1 MKLSKFDIGAEIISI
16 ITKGMYPD
24 PKDAL
29 REYIQN
35 GVDAHA
41 KKMSVKVRQE
51 SIVIEDDGVGMD
63 FDTLRKAIR
72 IGISDK
78 SPTKNVGFMGIGIY
92 SSFHLCDK
100 LTIFSRGSKDIPN
113 KLEMDFGK
121 MKLILEKQKDKR
133 LKGEIQSEE
142 LIDLQTILEDCISL
156 SNDGELDKTS
166 FPAKGTRVEL
176 SKIEPEFYTALSNF
190 DEVSDYLRNVI
201 PLKFNEK
208 EFKYAKQIENEISRI
223 CSEKKQKF
231 ELVSLTLQVNSKIEE
246 LYRPYRNVD
255 FSKDSIPLDPIFHNI
270 ESDGVFFGVA
280 WGCLNSQRKKL
291 DNKNLRGFILKKQG
305 FSIGNRES
313 LIKFFPRGNTF
324 FDRYSGEVIIVNPK
338 LLPNASRND
347 IEYSPLR
354 SVFYESLTVVADK
367 FDDEGHNY
375 QEISKADED
384 LANLHT
390 NVKEQLGSYNEFEE
404 DTEVLVGRI
413 VILKNIFDRL
423 NNRIQRKGFSELS
436 EIKARELREQ
446 VSQFENTIQQRIKL
460 LTDNKKKKQ
469 EEAFSSKNELA
480 KNVAKIKVD
489 KVISSKN
496 YESLFELL
504 SDLEFKIDEEFKEAI
519 FSIDELFVQRAAKT
533 KAEYYELLNILK
545 ERIQNNG

>member
-41 KKMSVKVRQE
+41 KKMSVKIRQE
-51 SIVIEDDGVGMD
+51 SIVVEDDGIGMD

-121 MKLILEKQKDKR
+121 MKLILDDQKDKR
-133 LKGEIQSEE
+133 LKGEIQSED
-142 LIDLQTILEDCISL
+142 LIDLQSILEDCITL
-156 SNDGELDKTS
+156 TNDGELDSVLYPT
-166 FPAKGTRVEL
+166 KGTRVEL

-208 EFKYAKQIENEISRI
+208 EFIYAKQIEDEITRI
-223 CSEKKQKF
+223 CTEKSQKF
-231 ELVSLTLQVNSKIEE
+231 EIVNLTLQVNSKIEE
-246 LYRPYRNVD
+246 LFRPYRNID
-255 FSKDSIPLDPIFHNI
+255 FSKDSPPLKPIFHNI

-280 WGCLNSQRKKL
+280 WGCLNSLRKKL

-305 FSIGNRES
+305 FSVGNRES

-324 FDRYSGEVIIVNPK
+324 FDRYSGEIIIVNPK

-354 SVFYESLTVVADK
+354 SIFYETLTDVADK
-367 FDDEGHNY
+367 YDDEGHNY

-384 LANLHT
+384 LADLHT
-390 NVKEQLGSYNEFEE
+390 KVKEQLGSYNEFEE
-404 DTEVLVGRI
+404 DTEVLVSRI
-413 VILKNIFDRL
+413 VILKNVYDRL
-423 NNRIQRKGFSELS
+423 NNRILRKGFSEES
-436 EIKARELREQ
+436 EIKAKALLEQ
-446 VSQFENTIQQRIKL
+446 VHQFENTIQQRIKV
-460 LTDNKKKKQ
+460 LTDSKKKKQ
-469 EEAFSSKNELA
+469 EEGFSSKNDLA

-489 KVISSKN
+489 KITAVKN
-496 YESLFELL
+496 YENLYELL
-504 SDLEFKIDEEFKEAI
+504 NDLEFKIDEEFKEAI

-533 KAEYYELLNILK
+533 KAEYYDLLNILK
-545 ERIQNNG
+545 ERIQNNS

>member
-41 KKMSVKVRQE
+41 KKMSVKIRQE
-51 SIVIEDDGVGMD
+51 SIVVEDDGIGMD

-100 LTIFSRGSKDIPN
+100 LTIFSKGSKDIPN

-121 MKLILEKQKDKR
+121 MKLILDDQKDKR
-133 LKGEIQSEE
+133 LKGEIQSED
-142 LIDLQTILEDCISL
+142 LIDLQSILEDCITL
-156 SNDGELDKTS
+156 INDGELDSVLYPT
-166 FPAKGTRVEL
+166 KGTRVEL

-208 EFKYAKQIENEISRI
+208 EFIYAKQIEDEITRI
-223 CSEKKQKF
+223 CTEKSQKF
-231 ELVSLTLQVNSKIEE
+231 EIVNLTLQVNSKIEE
-246 LYRPYRNVD
+246 LFRPYRNID
-255 FSKDSIPLDPIFHNI
+255 FSKDSPPLKPIFHNI

-280 WGCLNSQRKKL
+280 WGCLNSLRKKL

-305 FSIGNRES
+305 FSVGNRES

-324 FDRYSGEVIIVNPK
+324 FDRYSGEIIIVNPK

-354 SVFYESLTVVADK
+354 SIFYETLTDVADK
-367 FDDEGHNY
+367 YDDEGHNY

-384 LANLHT
+384 LADLHT
-390 NVKEQLGSYNEFEE
+390 KVKEQLGSYNEFEE
-404 DTEVLVGRI
+404 DTEVLVSRI
-413 VILKNIFDRL
+413 VILKNVYDRL
-423 NNRIQRKGFSELS
+423 NNRILRKGFSEES
-436 EIKARELREQ
+436 EIKAKALLEQ
-446 VSQFENTIQQRIKL
+446 VHQFENTIQQRIKV
-460 LTDNKKKKQ
+460 LTDSKKKKQ
-469 EEAFSSKNELA
+469 EEGFSSKNDLA

-489 KVISSKN
+489 KITAVKN
-496 YESLFELL
+496 YENLYELL
-504 SDLEFKIDEEFKEAI
+504 NDLEFKIDEEFKEAI

-533 KAEYYELLNILK
+533 KAEYYDLLNILK
-545 ERIQNNG
+545 ERIQNNS

>member
-35 GVDAHA
+35 GVDAYA

-51 SIVIEDDGVGMD
+51 SIVVEDDGVGMD

-142 LIDLQTILEDCISL
+142 LIDLQSILEDCISL
-156 SNDGELDKTS
+156 SNDGELDKDS

-190 DEVSDYLRNVI
+190 NEVSDYLRNVI

-208 EFKYAKQIENEISRI
+208 EFKYAKQIEEEISRI
-223 CSEKKQKF
+223 CSEKNQKF

-255 FSKDSIPLDPIFHNI
+255 FSKDSIPLEPIFQKI
-270 ESDGVFFGVA
+270 ESDDVFFGIA

-354 SVFYESLTVVADK
+354 SVFYESLTIVADK
-367 FDDEGHNY
+367 FDDEGHKY

-404 DTEVLVGRI
+404 DTEVLVDRI

-423 NNRIQRKGFSELS
+423 NNRIQRKGFSEES
-436 EIKARELREQ
+436 EIKARELLEQ

-469 EEAFSSKNELA
+469 EEAISSKNDLA

-489 KVISSKN
+489 KVISSKK

-504 SDLEFKIDEEFKEAI
+504 NDLEFKIDEEFKEAI

-545 ERIQNNG
+545 ERIQNND

>member
-41 KKMSVKVRQE
+41 KKMSVKIRQE
-51 SIVIEDDGVGMD
+51 SIVVEDDGIGMD

-78 SPTKNVGFMGIGIY
+78 SPSKNVGFMGIGIY

-121 MKLILEKQKDKR
+121 MKLILDDQKDKR
-133 LKGEIQSEE
+133 LKGEIQSED
-142 LIDLQTILEDCISL
+142 LIDLQSILEDCITL
-156 SNDGELDKTS
+156 TNDGELDSILYPT
-166 FPAKGTRVEL
+166 KGTRVEL

-208 EFKYAKQIENEISRI
+208 EFIYAKQIEDEITRI
-223 CSEKKQKF
+223 CTEKSQKF
-231 ELVSLTLQVNSKIEE
+231 EIVNLTLQVNSKIEE
-246 LYRPYRNVD
+246 LFRPYRNID
-255 FSKDSIPLDPIFHNI
+255 FSKDSPPLKPIFHNI

-280 WGCLNSQRKKL
+280 WGCLNSLRKKL

-305 FSIGNRES
+305 FSVGNRES

-324 FDRYSGEVIIVNPK
+324 FDRYSGEIIIVNPK

-354 SVFYESLTVVADK
+354 SIFYETLTDVADK
-367 FDDEGHNY
+367 YDDEGHNY

-384 LANLHT
+384 LADIHKK
-390 NVKEQLGSYNEFEE
+390 VKEQLGSYNEFEE
-404 DTEVLVGRI
+404 DTEVLVSRI
-413 VILKNIFDRL
+413 VNLKNAYDRL
-423 NNRIQRKGFSELS
+423 NNRILRKGFSEES
-436 EIKARELREQ
+436 EIKAKALLEQ
-446 VSQFENTIQQRIKL
+446 VHQFENTIQQRIKV

-469 EEAFSSKNELA
+469 EEGFSSKNDLA

-489 KVISSKN
+489 KITDVKN
-496 YESLFELL
+496 YENLYELL
-504 SDLEFKIDEEFKEAI
+504 NDLEFKIDEEFKEAI

-545 ERIQNNG
+545 ERIQNNS

>member
-35 GVDAHA
+35 GVDAQA
-41 KKMSVKVRQE
+41 KKMSVKIRQE
-51 SIVIEDDGVGMD
+51 SIVVEDDGIGMN
-63 FDTLRKAIR
+63 FETLRKAIR

-100 LTIFSRGSKDIPN
+100 LTIFSRGASDIPN

-121 MKLILEKQKDKR
+121 MKLILDDQKNKR
-133 LKGEIQSEE
+133 LKGEIQSED
-142 LIDLQTILEDCISL
+142 LIDLQTILEDCITL
-156 SNDGELDKTS
+156 TNDGELNNNSYPTR
-166 FPAKGTRVEL
+166 GTRVEL

-190 DEVSDYLRNVI
+190 EEVSDYLRNVI

-208 EFKYAKQIENEISRI
+208 EFRYAKQIEDEITRI
-223 CSEKKQKF
+223 CSEKMQKF
-231 ELVSLTLQVNSKIEE
+231 EIVNLTLQVNSKIEE
-246 LYRPYRNVD
+246 LFRPYRNID
-255 FSKDSIPLDPIFHNI
+255 FSKDSPPLEPIFHNI
-270 ESDGVFFGVA
+270 ESEGVFFGVA
-280 WGCLNSQRKKL
+280 WGCLNSVRKKL

-305 FSIGNRES
+305 FSIGNREA

-324 FDRYSGEVIIVNPK
+324 FDRYSGEVIIVNPQ

-347 IEYSPLR
+347 LEYSPLR
-354 SVFYESLTVVADK
+354 SIFYETLTYVADK

-384 LANLHT
+384 LANIHT
-390 NVKEQLGSYNEFEE
+390 KVKEQLGSYNEFEE
-404 DTEVLVGRI
+404 DTEVLVTRI
-413 VILKNIFDRL
+413 VILKNVYDKL
-423 NNRIQRKGFSELS
+423 NNRILRKGFSS
-436 EIKARELREQ
+436 ESEVKARALLEQ
-446 VSQFENTIQQRIKL
+446 VHQFESTIQQRIKV

-469 EEAFSSKNELA
+469 ENSFSSKNDLA

-489 KVISSKN
+489 KVTDVKN
-496 YESLFELL
+496 YENLYELL
-504 SDLEFKIDEEFKEAI
+504 NDLEFKIDDEFKEAI

-545 ERIQNNG
+545 ERIQNNS

>member
-41 KKMSVKVRQE
+41 KKMSVKIRQE
-51 SIVIEDDGVGMD
+51 SIVVEDDGIGMD

-121 MKLILEKQKDKR
+121 MKLILDDQKDKR
-133 LKGEIQSEE
+133 LKGEIQSED
-142 LIDLQTILEDCISL
+142 LIDLQSILEDCIAL
-156 SNDGELDKTS
+156 TNDGELESVLYPT
-166 FPAKGTRVEL
+166 KGTRVEL

-208 EFKYAKQIENEISRI
+208 EFIYAKQIEDEITRI
-223 CSEKKQKF
+223 CTEKSQKF
-231 ELVSLTLQVNSKIEE
+231 EIVNLTLQVNSKIEE
-246 LYRPYRNVD
+246 LFRPYRNID
-255 FSKDSIPLDPIFHNI
+255 FSKVPIPLKPIFHNI

-280 WGCLNSQRKKL
+280 WGCLNSLRKKL

-354 SVFYESLTVVADK
+354 SIFYETLTDVADK
-367 FDDEGHNY
+367 YDDEGHNY

-384 LANLHT
+384 LADLHT
-390 NVKEQLGSYNEFEE
+390 KVKEQLGSYNEFEE
-404 DTEVLVGRI
+404 DTEVLVSRI
-413 VILKNIFDRL
+413 VILKNVYDRL
-423 NNRIQRKGFSELS
+423 NNRIFRKGFSEGS
-436 EIKARELREQ
+436 EIKARALLEQ
-446 VSQFENTIQQRIKL
+446 VHQFENTIQQRIKV
-460 LTDNKKKKQ
+460 LTDSKKKKQ
-469 EEAFSSKNELA
+469 EDGFSSKYDLA

-489 KVISSKN
+489 KITEVKN
-496 YESLFELL
+496 YENLYELL
-504 SDLEFKIDEEFKEAI
+504 NDLEFKIDEEFKEAI

-533 KAEYYELLNILK
+533 KAEYYDLLNILK
-545 ERIQNNG
+545 ERIQNNS

>member
-51 SIVIEDDGVGMD
+51 SIVVEDDGIGMD

-113 KLEMDFGK
+113 KLEMNFGK

-156 SNDGELDKTS
+156 SNDGELDKNS

-208 EFKYAKQIENEISRI
+208 EFKYAKQIEDEISRI
-223 CSEKKQKF
+223 CSEKNQKF

-246 LYRPYRNVD
+246 LYRPYRNMD
-255 FSKDSIPLDPIFHNI
+255 FSKDSIPLEPIFHNI
-270 ESDGVFFGVA
+270 ESGDVFFGVA
-280 WGCLNSQRKKL
+280 WGSLNSQRKKL

-354 SVFYESLTVVADK
+354 SVFYESLTMVADK
-367 FDDEGHNY
+367 FDDEGHKY

-384 LANLHT
+384 LAYLHT

-404 DTEVLVGRI
+404 DTEVLVSRI
-413 VILKNIFDRL
+413 VTLKNIFDRL
-423 NNRIQRKGFSELS
+423 NNRIQRKGFSRES
-436 EIKARELREQ
+436 EIKAKALLEQ

-469 EEAFSSKNELA
+469 EDAFSSKNDLA

-504 SDLEFKIDEEFKEAI
+504 NDLEFKIDEEFKEAI

-545 ERIQNNG
+545 ERIQNND

>member
-35 GVDAHA
+35 GVDAQA
-41 KKMSVKVRQE
+41 KNMSVKIRQE
-51 SIVIEDDGVGMD
+51 SIVVEDDGIGMD
-63 FDTLRKAIR
+63 SETLRKAIR

-100 LTIFSRGSKDIPN
+100 LTIFSRGSKDVPN

-121 MKLILEKQKDKR
+121 MKLILDSQKDKR
-133 LKGEIQSEE
+133 LKGEIKSED
-142 LIDLQTILEDCISL
+142 LIDLQTILEDCITL
-156 SNDGELDKTS
+156 TNDGELEETS
-166 FPAKGTRVEL
+166 YLKNGTRVEL

-208 EFKYAKQIENEISRI
+208 DFKYAKQIEDEISRI
-223 CSEKKQKF
+223 CIEKSQKF
-231 ELVSLTLQVNSKIEE
+231 ELVNLNLQVNSKIEQ
-246 LYRPYRNVD
+246 LFRPYRDID
-255 FSKDSIPLDPIFHNI
+255 FSKDYPSLEPIFHNI
-270 ESDGVFFGVA
+270 ESDGIFFGVA

-324 FDRYSGEVIIVNPK
+324 FDRYTGEVIIVNAN

-354 SVFYESLTVVADK
+354 SVFYESLTEVADK
-367 FDDEGHNY
+367 YDDFGHNY
-375 QEISKADED
+375 QETSRADAD
-384 LANLHT
+384 LAEIYKT
-390 NVKEQLGSYNEFEE
+390 VKEQLGSYNDFEE
-404 DTEVLVGRI
+404 DTEVLVSKI
-413 VILKNIFDRL
+413 VVLKNVFDKL
-423 NNRIQRKGFSELS
+423 NNKIKRKGFSEES
-436 EIKARELREQ
+436 EIKAKALLEQ
-446 VSQFENTIQQRIKL
+446 VQQFENTVQQRIKI
-460 LTDNKKKKQ
+460 LTDKKKKKQ
-469 EEAFSSKNELA
+469 EDGFSSKIDLA
-480 KNVAKIKVD
+480 KNVAKISVD
-489 KVISSKN
+489 KVSESKK
-496 YESLFELL
+496 YDTLLELL
-504 SDLEFKIDEEFKEAI
+504 NDLEFKIDDEFKEAI
-519 FSIDELFVQRAAKT
+519 HSIDELFVQRTAKT
-533 KAEYYELLNILK
+533 KAEY
-545 ERIQNNG
+545 